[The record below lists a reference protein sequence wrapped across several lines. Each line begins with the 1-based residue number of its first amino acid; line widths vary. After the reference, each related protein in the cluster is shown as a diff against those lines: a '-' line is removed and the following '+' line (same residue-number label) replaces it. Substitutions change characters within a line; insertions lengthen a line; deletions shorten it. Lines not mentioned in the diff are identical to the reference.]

1 MISKEQLAEGFAL
14 NLRLIKMQT
23 AGLTHTD
30 SLAQSPY
37 NINCLNWVL
46 GHIAVSRDR
55 VLRLLDEKPLLNE
68 VEILR
73 YQTDSD
79 PITEDGSDIIQ
90 LDRLLEILVTGQ
102 ERIDAGF
109 ARLSDEELSQEIPVG
124 ERTVPLSIRL
134 HGFYFYDTYHT
145 GQTDLLRQVAGANDK
160 II

>member
-134 HGFYFYDTYHT
+134 HGFYFHDTYHT